1 MRTTLG
7 MLKCTTLNKNTHL
20 KEPLDSGAATVNI
33 KLGSFLI
40 RDKASPICHVSMQ
53 VNKYLHLFKTIHSS
67 ESAGQ

>member
-1 MRTTLG
+1 MHNTE
-7 MLKCTTLNKNTHL
+7 LNKNTHL

-40 RDKASPICHVSMQ
+40 WDKATPIYHVNMQ
-53 VNKYLHLFKTIHSS
+53 SNKYLRLFKTIHSS